1 MVKILGYDLD
11 GTLADV
17 NFSAASVRGLARV
30 YAQANVLYTPRS
42 DFVVLTGRTANA
54 EQRRVTRKWLRD
66 NFGDK
71 FKGVFFYSGGEAE
84 IAKAKARA
92 IRRMNLTSY
101 TDNNKKML
109 DLIRAEGVDAE
120 LHKVAK
126 RGKY

>member
-1 MVKILGYDLD
+1 MIGMDLD

-17 NFSAASVRGLARV
+17 NFSQAGVRSLATV
-30 YAQANVLYTPRS
+30 YAQANVLYTPRQ

-71 FKGVFFYSGGEAE
+71 FHGVFFYSGGEAA
-84 IAKAKARA
+84 IAKGKARA
-92 IRRMNLTSY
+92 IKRLNLTAY
-101 TDNNKKML
+101 YDDNVKML
-109 DLIRAEGVDAE
+109 ELIRAEGVDAE